1 MKMEEITTEKEFIAY
16 MKPYGT
22 HVDHALGDYYHIRKL
37 GDFTYVIGTYREK
50 HSKNTWNTS
59 LMQEEEATATECVE
73 LIKKECV
80 CIQRKKKLQKIKN
93 G

>member
-22 HVDHALGDYYHIRKL
+22 HVDH
-37 GDFTYVIGTYREK
+37 
-50 HSKNTWNTS
+50 